1 MTASILDHLD
11 RLADE
16 HPNKL
21 LYAYLDVNGD
31 PIETHTYASFLR
43 RAQAI
48 AGHLRKEG
56 RFAAGDRILLAYPPG
71 LEMICAFFGCV
82 RAGLI
87 PVPVYPPSSRG
98 FQSAL
103 YKTVHIAKDCQAA
116 GILTSRGYHASLK
129 TNLARRGVS
138 ASGVDVDYISGLPWI
153 ATEDF
158 VDTAADNLPVDSSEI
173 LFLQYTSGSTMEP
186 KGVIVTHENILTTCP
201 LVIDHPA
208 PVVVSWL
215 PQYHDMGLIG
225 CYLYPALKGG
235 TTYGFAP
242 MDFIQR
248 PILWFKAITT
258 YHATAAAA
266 PNFAY
271 DYCLRAGRL
280 SKESLEACDL
290 SSLRVLLCA
299 AEPVKPDTYT
309 RFLEAFQPYGLK
321 SESFYVAYGLAENT
335 LAVSLGGRK
344 IVSVNKRALALGKAR
359 MTTEVS
365 EIDGAAQIVSCGT
378 SLPGL
383 DLKIVDPEGHFALK
397 PGRTGEIWVA
407 GTGKCQG
414 YWNNPELTLKQFR
427 ARLVDDTPYD
437 DGYLRTGDIGFVHD
451 GELYVCGRIKD
462 MIILRGQNYYPQD
475 IENVVEKSSSQLRHN
490 CVVAFQIQED
500 SEPALAIVAEVK
512 NPKALPEARK
522 IAAAVRNYLN
532 VEVAVICLIAPRAIP
547 RTSSGKIMRHKTK
560 QMWLQGQFTVLSDFS
575 REKDAGNSACVSD
588 MHSTFAELKARY
600 NLTGQESYNL
610 VEAGLDSLD
619 LVVFMHELKEL
630 LKDKGAELLARQV
643 DIGVIQRVSVAE
655 LFGLA
660 EQLERAPEAALVHLR
675 HSLAA
680 FREEQ
685 CAAEKRMM
693 SDDRKLIFEPPV
705 PSPMSEI
712 PTLKQVLLT
721 GGTGFIG
728 PFLIKSLLEQTR
740 AKIYVLVRSSD
751 EKQGRQRLRAAVE
764 SMGPCG
770 AGLME
775 MFEAR
780 VIPVSGDLGQPKLG
794 LMQDVWDFLASEIDT
809 VFHNGATVNYLFNYD
824 LMRDANVLGTN
835 EVLRLAFEGRPKEF
849 NYVSTT
855 FVFGWA
861 VKSVL
866 YETDL
871 NENMELLDFG
881 YSQSKWVAEQVVVDA
896 RSRGLSARIFR
907 PALVSPSVTGGG
919 NNFDIAVRLVAFM
932 VNHGIG
938 VDTLNQVSFVPA
950 DIVANNIVAISTTPG
965 TANRTY
971 HVVRDDYSNMMD
983 VTGLI
988 TKATGRQFEQ
998 FSLPDFV
1005 PELIRRCRK
1014 EDLLFP
1020 LLDFL
1025 VGSVDNISSMEFK
1038 RYDNSC
1044 YQMARDASVWGK
1056 PDPSLEDTVNGILK
1070 FMYRKG
1076 IISVAAREVKAVSP
1090 IFKRELT
1097 IKTHRRGID
1106 CGVNCLECLADA
1118 GEPECVA
1125 EIPEEIP
1132 KIEASEQM

>member
-1 MTASILDHLD
+1 
-11 RLADE
+11 
-16 HPNKL
+16 
-21 LYAYLDVNGD
+21 
-31 PIETHTYASFLR
+31 
-43 RAQAI
+43 
-48 AGHLRKEG
+48 
-56 RFAAGDRILLAYPPG
+56 
-71 LEMICAFFGCV
+71 
-82 RAGLI
+82 
-87 PVPVYPPSSRG
+87 
-98 FQSAL
+98 
-103 YKTVHIAKDCQAA
+103 
-116 GILTSRGYHASLK
+116 
-129 TNLARRGVS
+129 
-138 ASGVDVDYISGLPWI
+138 
-153 ATEDF
+153 
-158 VDTAADNLPVDSSEI
+158 
-173 LFLQYTSGSTMEP
+173 
-186 KGVIVTHENILTTCP
+186 
-201 LVIDHPA
+201 
-208 PVVVSWL
+208 
-215 PQYHDMGLIG
+215 
-225 CYLYPALKGG
+225 
-235 TTYGFAP
+235 
-242 MDFIQR
+242 
-248 PILWFKAITT
+248 
-258 YHATAAAA
+258 
-266 PNFAY
+266 
-271 DYCLRAGRL
+271 
-280 SKESLEACDL
+280 
-290 SSLRVLLCA
+290 
-299 AEPVKPDTYT
+299 
-309 RFLEAFQPYGLK
+309 
-321 SESFYVAYGLAENT
+321 
-335 LAVSLGGRK
+335 
-344 IVSVNKRALALGKAR
+344 
-359 MTTEVS
+359 
-365 EIDGAAQIVSCGT
+365 
-378 SLPGL
+378 
-383 DLKIVDPEGHFALK
+383 
-397 PGRTGEIWVA
+397 
-407 GTGKCQG
+407 
-414 YWNNPELTLKQFR
+414 
-427 ARLVDDTPYD
+427 
-437 DGYLRTGDIGFVHD
+437 
-451 GELYVCGRIKD
+451 
-462 MIILRGQNYYPQD
+462 
-475 IENVVEKSSSQLRHN
+475 
-490 CVVAFQIQED
+490 
-500 SEPALAIVAEVK
+500 
-512 NPKALPEARK
+512 
-522 IAAAVRNYLN
+522 
-532 VEVAVICLIAPRAIP
+532 
-547 RTSSGKIMRHKTK
+547 
-560 QMWLQGQFTVLSDFS
+560 
-575 REKDAGNSACVSD
+575 

-630 LKDKGAELLARQV
+630 LKDKGAEMLARQV

-655 LFGLA
+655 LFELA
-660 EQLERAPEAALVHLR
+660 EQLESAPEEALDHLR

-685 CAAEKRMM
+685 SSAEKQMM
-693 SDDRKLIFEPPV
+693 SNDKKLIFEPPA
-705 PSPMSEI
+705 PAPMPEI
-712 PTLKQVLLT
+712 PVLKHVLLT

-751 EKQGRQRLRAAVE
+751 EKQGKQRLRAAMA

-770 AGLME
+770 KALME
-775 MFEAR
+775 IFDAR

-809 VFHNGATVNYLFNYD
+809 VFHNGATVNYLLNYD

-965 TANRTY
+965 TANKTY
-971 HVVRDDYSNMMD
+971 HVTRDDYSNMMD
-983 VTGLI
+983 ITGLI
-988 TKATGRQFEQ
+988 TKATGRQFEI

-1025 VGSVDNISSMEFK
+1025 VGSVDNISAMEFK
-1038 RYDNSC
+1038 RYDSSS

-1076 IISVAAREVKAVSP
+1076 IISVAAREANAVSP
-1090 IFKRELT
+1090 IFKRELN
-1097 IKTHRRGID
+1097 IKTHRRGAD
-1106 CGVNCLECLADA
+1106 CGTNCLQCMADA

-1125 EIPEEIP
+1125 EIP
-1132 KIEASEQM
+1132 KIEALEQL

>member
-1 MTASILDHLD
+1 LKMASILDHLN

-16 HPNKL
+16 HPDRL
-21 LYAYLDVNGD
+21 LYSYLDVNGD
-31 PIETHTYASFLR
+31 PIESYTYASFLH
-43 RAQAI
+43 RAEAI
-48 AGHLRKEG
+48 AGHLQKEG
-56 RFAAGDRILLAYPPG
+56 RFAAGDRLLLAYPPG

-103 YKTVHIAKDCQAA
+103 YKMVHIARDCQAA
-116 GILTSRGYHASLK
+116 GILTSRDYHASLR
-129 TNLARRGVS
+129 TNLARSGVA

-153 ATEDF
+153 VTEDF
-158 VDTAADNLPVDSSEI
+158 VDTVAHVPAVEPSKI

-186 KGVIVTHENILTTCP
+186 KGVVVTHENILNTYS
-201 LVIDHPA
+201 LVIDHPE

-235 TTYGFAP
+235 TTYGFSP
-242 MDFIQR
+242 TDFIQR
-248 PILWFKAITT
+248 PILWFDSITA
-258 YHATAAAA
+258 YGATATAA

-280 SKESLEACDL
+280 SRESLEACDL
-290 SSLRVLLCA
+290 SSLRVLMCA

-309 RFLEAFQPYGLK
+309 RFLEAFEPYGLK
-321 SESFYVAYGLAENT
+321 CESFYVAYGLAENT
-335 LAVSLGGRK
+335 LAVTLRGRN

-359 MTTEVS
+359 LTSEVS
-365 EIDGAAQIVSCGT
+365 EIDASMQIVSCGT
-378 SLPGL
+378 PLPGL
-383 DLKIVDPEGHFALK
+383 DVKIVDPEGHFALG
-397 PGRTGEIWVA
+397 PERIGEIWVA
-407 GTGKCQG
+407 GSGKCQG
-414 YWNNPELTLKQFR
+414 YWNNPELTQKQFR

-437 DGYLRTGDIGFVHD
+437 DGYLRTGDTGFFHG

-462 MIILRGQNYYPQD
+462 MIILRGQNYYPHD
-475 IENVVEKSSSQLRHN
+475 IENVVEKSSSLIRHN
-490 CVVAFQIQED
+490 CVAAFQVQED

-512 NPKALPEARK
+512 NPRALPEARK

-532 VEVAVICLIAPRAIP
+532 VEVAVISLIVPRAIP

-560 QMWLQGQFTVLSDFS
+560 QMWLQGEFTVLTDFS
-575 REKDAGNSACVSD
+575 REKDAGACAADIGS
-588 MHSTFAELKARY
+588 HSTFGELKARY

-630 LKDKGAELLARQV
+630 LKDKGAEMLARQV

-680 FREEQ
+680 FRAEQ
-685 CAAEKRMM
+685 SAAEKQMM
-693 SDDRKLIFEPPV
+693 NNDRKLIFEPPV
-705 PSPMSEI
+705 PLPLPEVPI
-712 PTLKQVLLT
+712 LNHVLLT

-740 AKIYVLVRSSD
+740 AKIHVLVRASD
-751 EKQGRQRLRAAVE
+751 EKQGRQRLKAAME

-770 AGLME
+770 AGLLE

-780 VIPVSGDLGQPKLG
+780 VIPVCGDLGHPKLG
-794 LMQDVWDFLASEIDT
+794 LTQDVWDSLANEIDT

-824 LMRDANVLGTN
+824 VMRDANVLGTN
-835 EVLRLAFEGRPKEF
+835 EVVRLAFEGRPKEF

-866 YETDL
+866 YETDQ
-871 NENMELLDFG
+871 NEDMELLDFG

-896 RSRGLSARIFR
+896 RRRGLSARIFR

-965 TANRTY
+965 TANKTY
-971 HVVRDDYSNMMD
+971 HVTRDDYSNMMD
-983 VTGLI
+983 ITGLI
-988 TKATGRQFEQ
+988 TKATGRQFEH
-998 FSLPDFV
+998 FLLPDFV

-1025 VGSVDNISSMEFK
+1025 VGSVDNISAMEFK
-1038 RYDNSC
+1038 RYDSTS
-1044 YQMARDASVWGK
+1044 YQTARDASAWGK
-1056 PDPSLEDTVNGILK
+1056 ADPSLEDTVNGILK

-1076 IISVAAREVKAVSP
+1076 IISVAAREVNGVAPGNRLLDCTNAVSA
-1090 IFKRELT
+1090 T
-1097 IKTHRRGID
+1097 
-1106 CGVNCLECLADA
+1106 
-1118 GEPECVA
+1118 
-1125 EIPEEIP
+1125 
-1132 KIEASEQM
+1132 AS

>member
-1 MTASILDHLD
+1 MMASILDHLD
-11 RLADE
+11 RLADQ
-16 HPNKL
+16 HPDKL
-21 LYAYLDVNGD
+21 LYSYLDVNGD
-31 PIETHTYASFLR
+31 PIESYTYASFLQ

-48 AGHLRKEG
+48 AGHLLKDS
-56 RFAAGDRILLAYPPG
+56 RFAAGDRLLLAYPPG

-82 RAGLI
+82 RAGVI

-103 YKTVHIAKDCQAA
+103 YKMVHIAKDCQAA
-116 GILTSRGYHASLK
+116 GILTSRDYHASLK
-129 TNLARRGVS
+129 TNLARSGVS
-138 ASGVDVDYISGLPWI
+138 ASGVDVDYISSLPWI

-158 VDTAADNLPVDSSEI
+158 VNTISDRPAFDPSKI

-186 KGVIVTHENILTTCP
+186 KGVIVTHENILNTYS
-201 LVIDHPA
+201 LVIDHPS

-248 PILWFKAITT
+248 PILWFDAITA
-258 YHATAAAA
+258 YHATATAA

-280 SKESLEACDL
+280 SKDSLAACDL
-290 SSLRVLLCA
+290 SSLRVLMCA
-299 AEPVKPDTYT
+299 AEPVKADTYT
-309 RFLEAFQPYGLK
+309 RFLEAFEPYGLK
-321 SESFYVAYGLAENT
+321 CESFYVAYGLAENT
-335 LAVSLGGRK
+335 LAVTLGGRR

-359 MTTEVS
+359 MISEVS
-365 EIDGAAQIVSCGT
+365 EIDGATQIVSCGT
-378 SLPGL
+378 PLRGI
-383 DLKIVDPEGHFALK
+383 DVKIVDPEGHFVLE
-397 PGRTGEIWVA
+397 PGRIGEIWVA
-407 GTGKCQG
+407 GSGKCLG

-437 DGYLRTGDIGFVHD
+437 DGFLRTGDIGFFHD
-451 GELYVCGRIKD
+451 GELYVCSRIKD
-462 MIILRGQNYYPQD
+462 MIILRGQNYYPHD
-475 IENVVEKSSSQLRHN
+475 IESVVEKSSGLIRHN
-490 CVVAFQIQED
+490 CVAAFQIQED
-500 SEPALAIVAEVK
+500 TEPALAIVAEVK
-512 NPKALPEARK
+512 NPRSLPEARK
-522 IAAAVRNYLN
+522 IAAAVRSYLN
-532 VEVAVICLIAPRAIP
+532 VEVAVISLIAPRAIP

-560 QMWLQGQFTVLSDFS
+560 QMWLQGEFTVLSDFS
-575 REKDAGNSACVSD
+575 REKDAGNSPYDSGVNS
-588 MHSTFAELKARY
+588 SFAELKARY

-630 LKDKGAELLARQV
+630 LKDKGAEMLARQV

-660 EQLERAPEAALVHLR
+660 EMLESAPEEALEHLR

-685 CAAEKRMM
+685 SAAEKEMM
-693 SDDRKLIFEPPV
+693 SNDRKLIFDPPV
-705 PSPMSEI
+705 PSPVPEI
-712 PTLKQVLLT
+712 PVPKQVLLT

-728 PFLIKSLLEQTR
+728 PFLMKSLLEQTR
-740 AKIYVLVRSSD
+740 AKIHVLVRASD
-751 EKQGRQRLRAAVE
+751 EKQGRQRLRAAME
-764 SMGPCG
+764 SMGPCE
-770 AGLME
+770 AGLMD

-780 VIPVSGDLGQPKLG
+780 VIPVCGDLGQPKLG
-794 LMQDVWDFLASEIDT
+794 LMQDEWDFLAREIDT

-835 EVLRLAFEGRPKEF
+835 EVVRLAFEGRPKEF

-866 YETDL
+866 YETDH
-871 NENMELLDFG
+871 NEDMELLDFG
-881 YSQSKWVAEQVVVDA
+881 YSQSKWVAEQVIFDA
-896 RSRGLSARIFR
+896 RSKGLSTRVFR

-965 TANRTY
+965 TANKTY
-971 HVVRDDYSNMMD
+971 HIVRDDYSNMMD
-983 VTGLI
+983 ITGLI
-988 TKATGRQFEQ
+988 TQATGRKFEA

-1025 VGSVDNISSMEFK
+1025 VGSVDNISAMEFK
-1038 RYDNSC
+1038 RYDNSS
-1044 YQMARDASVWGK
+1044 YQMARDASKWGK

-1076 IISVAAREVKAVSP
+1076 IISVVPREADEVPSGNL
-1090 IFKRELT
+1090 IL
-1097 IKTHRRGID
+1097 D
-1106 CGVNCLECLADA
+1106 CPEPLPDA
-1118 GEPECVA
+1118 LSVT
-1125 EIPEEIP
+1125 
-1132 KIEASEQM
+1132 AS

>member
-1 MTASILDHLD
+1 MVSILDQLD
-11 RLADE
+11 RLGDE
-16 HPNKL
+16 HPHKL
-21 LYAYLDVNGD
+21 LYSYIDLNGN
-31 PIETHTYASFLR
+31 PIESYSYASFLR
-43 RAQAI
+43 RTKAI
-48 AGHLRKEG
+48 AGHLRKDG
-56 RFAAGDRILLAYPPG
+56 RFAAQDRLLLAYPPG

-82 RAGLI
+82 RAGLV

-103 YKTVHIAKDCQAA
+103 YKMVHIAKDCQAA
-116 GILTSRGYHASLK
+116 GVLTSEDYHASLK
-129 TNLARRGVS
+129 TNLARSGVA

-153 ATEDF
+153 VTEDF
-158 VDTAADNLPVDSSEI
+158 VDPISDAPLGDTSKV

-186 KGVIVTHENILTTCP
+186 KGVMVTHENILDTCP
-201 LVIDHPA
+201 LVIDHPS

-225 CYLYPALKGG
+225 CYLYPALRGG

-242 MDFIQR
+242 TDFIQR
-248 PILWFKAITT
+248 PVLWFEAITT
-258 YHATAAAA
+258 YRATATAA

-271 DYCLRAGRL
+271 DYCLRAGRV
-280 SKESLEACDL
+280 SKESLEDCDL
-290 SSLRVLLCA
+290 SSLRVLMCA
-299 AEPVKPDTYT
+299 AEPVKPDTFI

-321 SESFYVAYGLAENT
+321 SESFYAAYGLAENT

-344 IVSVNKRALALGKAR
+344 IVSVNKHALTLGKAR

-365 EIDGAAQIVSCGT
+365 EVDAATQIVSCGT
-378 SLPGL
+378 PLPGL
-383 DLKIVDPEGHFALK
+383 DVKIVDPERHDAL
-397 PGRTGEIWVA
+397 PTGRIGEIWIA
-407 GTGKCQG
+407 GGGKCLG
-414 YWNNPELTLKQFR
+414 YWNNPELTMKQFH
-427 ARLVDDTPYD
+427 ARLVDDSPYD
-437 DGYLRTGDIGFVHD
+437 DGYLRTGDMGFFHD
-451 GELYVCGRIKD
+451 GELFVCGRIKD

-475 IENVVEKSSSQLRHN
+475 IEDVVEKASNLIRTH
-490 CVVAFQIQED
+490 CVAAFQIHEH
-500 SEPALAIVAEVK
+500 SEPALAIIAEVK

-532 VEVAVICLIAPRAIP
+532 VEVALISFIAPRAIP

-560 QMWLQGQFTVLSDFS
+560 HMWLEGQFTVLSEFS
-575 REKDAGNSACVSD
+575 REKDAGACPSGSD
-588 MHSTFAELKARY
+588 IQSSFDVLKARY
-600 NLTGQESYNL
+600 NLTGMESYNL

-630 LKDKGAELLARQV
+630 LKDKGAEILARQV
-643 DIGVIQRVSVAE
+643 DIGLIQRVSVAE
-655 LFGLA
+655 LFQLA
-660 EQLERAPEAALVHLR
+660 EQLERAPEEALGLLR

-685 CAAEKRMM
+685 RAAEKEMM
-693 SDDRKLIFEPPV
+693 SNDRKLIFQPPASASLPELPV
-705 PSPMSEI
+705 
-712 PTLKQVLLT
+712 LNHVLLT

-728 PFLIKSLLEQTR
+728 PFLMKSLLEQTR

-751 EKQGRQRLRAAVE
+751 EDQGRQRLRAAME

-770 AGLME
+770 ARLMQ

-780 VIPVSGDLGQPKLG
+780 VVPICGDLGQPRLG
-794 LMQDVWDFLASEIDT
+794 LTQGLWDFLANEMDT

-824 LMRDANVLGTN
+824 RMRDANVLGTN
-835 EVLRLAFEGRPKEF
+835 EVLRLAFEGRPKDL

-866 YETDL
+866 NETDM

-881 YSQSKWVAEQVVVDA
+881 YSQSKWVAEQVVADA
-896 RSRGLSARIFR
+896 RSQGLSVRIFR
-907 PALVSPSVTGGG
+907 PALVSPSITGGG

-938 VDTLNQVSFVPA
+938 VDALNQVSFVPA

-965 TANRTY
+965 TENKTY
-971 HVVRDDYSNMMD
+971 HVVRDDYANMLD
-983 VTGLI
+983 ITGLI
-988 TKATGRQFEQ
+988 TKATGRQFEI
-998 FSLPDFV
+998 FSISDFV

-1025 VGSVDNISSMEFK
+1025 VGSVDNISAMEFK

-1044 YQMARDASVWGK
+1044 YQDARDASACGIA
-1056 PDPSLEDTVNGILK
+1056 DPSLEDTVNGILK
-1070 FMYRKG
+1070 FMHRKG
-1076 IISVAAREVKAVSP
+1076 IISVAARTPNVVSP
-1090 IFKRELT
+1090 SDTR
-1097 IKTHRRGID
+1097 
-1106 CGVNCLECLADA
+1106 LAWTDA
-1118 GEPECVA
+1118 
-1125 EIPEEIP
+1125 
-1132 KIEASEQM
+1132 

>member
-1 MTASILDHLD
+1 
-11 RLADE
+11 
-16 HPNKL
+16 
-21 LYAYLDVNGD
+21 VD
-31 PIETHTYASFLR
+31 P
-43 RAQAI
+43 Q
-48 AGHLRKEG
+48 GH
-56 RFAAGDRILLAYPPG
+56 F
-71 LEMICAFFGCV
+71 
-82 RAGLI
+82 
-87 PVPVYPPSSRG
+87 
-98 FQSAL
+98 
-103 YKTVHIAKDCQAA
+103 
-116 GILTSRGYHASLK
+116 SLK
-129 TNLARRGVS
+129 
-138 ASGVDVDYISGLPWI
+138 
-153 ATEDF
+153 
-158 VDTAADNLPVDSSEI
+158 
-173 LFLQYTSGSTMEP
+173 
-186 KGVIVTHENILTTCP
+186 
-201 LVIDHPA
+201 
-208 PVVVSWL
+208 
-215 PQYHDMGLIG
+215 
-225 CYLYPALKGG
+225 
-235 TTYGFAP
+235 
-242 MDFIQR
+242 
-248 PILWFKAITT
+248 
-258 YHATAAAA
+258 
-266 PNFAY
+266 
-271 DYCLRAGRL
+271 
-280 SKESLEACDL
+280 
-290 SSLRVLLCA
+290 
-299 AEPVKPDTYT
+299 
-309 RFLEAFQPYGLK
+309 
-321 SESFYVAYGLAENT
+321 
-335 LAVSLGGRK
+335 
-344 IVSVNKRALALGKAR
+344 
-359 MTTEVS
+359 
-365 EIDGAAQIVSCGT
+365 
-378 SLPGL
+378 
-383 DLKIVDPEGHFALK
+383 PECI
-397 PGRTGEIWVA
+397 GEIWVA
-407 GTGKCQG
+407 GSGKCQG

-437 DGYLRTGDIGFVHD
+437 DGYLRTGDLGFIHD

-475 IENVVEKSSSQLRHN
+475 IENVVEKSSSLIRHN
-490 CVVAFQIQED
+490 CVAAFQIQED

-512 NPKALPEARK
+512 NPRALPEARK

-532 VEVAVICLIAPRAIP
+532 VEVAMISFIAPRAIP

-560 QMWLQGQFTVLSDFS
+560 QMRLQGLFTVLSEFS
-575 REKDAGNSACVSD
+575 REKDAGNSDSD
-588 MHSTFAELKARY
+588 IHSSFAELKARY
-600 NLTGQESYNL
+600 NLTGRESYNL

-619 LVVFMHELKEL
+619 LVVFTHELKEL
-630 LKDKGAELLARQV
+630 LKDKGAEVLARQV

-660 EQLERAPEAALVHLR
+660 EQLERAPEEALVHLR
-675 HSLAA
+675 RSLAA
-680 FREEQ
+680 FREAQ
-685 CAAEKRMM
+685 CAAEKQMM
-693 SDDRKLIFEPPV
+693 SNDRKLIFEAPAPP
-705 PSPMSEI
+705 PTPKI
-712 PTLKQVLLT
+712 PVLNQVLLT

-740 AKIYVLVRSSD
+740 AKVYVLVRSS
-751 EKQGRQRLRAAVE
+751 EEMQGRQRLRAAME

-770 AGLME
+770 AALME

-794 LMQDVWDFLASEIDT
+794 LMPHMWDFLASEIDT
-809 VFHNGATVNYLFNYD
+809 VLHNGATVNYLFNYE

-835 EVLRLAFEGRPKEF
+835 EVVRLAFEGRPKEF

-965 TANRTY
+965 TANQTY

-983 VTGLI
+983 ITGLI
-988 TKATGRQFEQ
+988 TKTTGRQFEN

-1025 VGSVDNISSMEFK
+1025 VGSVDNISAMEFK
-1038 RYDNSC
+1038 RYDSSS
-1044 YQMARDASVWGK
+1044 YQRARDASVWGK

-1076 IISVAAREVKAVSP
+1076 IISVAAREASAVSP
-1090 IFKRELT
+1090 ICERELT
-1097 IKTHRRGID
+1097 IETHRRGID
-1106 CGVNCLECLADA
+1106 CGADCLQCM
-1118 GEPECVA
+1118 A
-1125 EIPEEIP
+1125 E
-1132 KIEASEQM
+1132 AARS